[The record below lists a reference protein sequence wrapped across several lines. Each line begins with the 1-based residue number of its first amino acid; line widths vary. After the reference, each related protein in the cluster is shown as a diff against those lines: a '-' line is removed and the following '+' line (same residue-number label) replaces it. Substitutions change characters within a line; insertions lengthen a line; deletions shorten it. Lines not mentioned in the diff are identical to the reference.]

1 MSSTNGYWKEIFFLH
16 FLHFAK
22 INKCK
27 RLNMLG
33 RPGWKEFVK
42 KHGWKV
48 KHYQY
53 QKEIN

>member
-1 MSSTNGYWKEIFFLH
+1 
-16 FLHFAK
+16 
-22 INKCK
+22 
-27 RLNMLG
+27 MLG
-33 RPGWKEFVK
+33 RPGWKEFVG